1 MEHARPPVELC
12 VDGSPVS
19 RADAWRRWKTQFNLF
34 LKASGVYKEEPAV
47 QSSLLVNLI
56 GPDGFDIYQ
65 TFTLEDKE
73 RDDVTVLLK
82 KFDDYFGVK
91 PNVTLARYNFFTRNQ
106 DQGESIC
113 QYVTALK
120 LLSKFCEF
128 ATLEEDL
135 IRDRIVCGIRSSV
148 VRDRLIRAED
158 LTLNKA
164 VKICQADELSCDSS
178 RRLECREMSGM
189 AGTSSLAAID
199 AVLTSGRRGGGGSER
214 VRGGGGASRGAAQ
227 RQRQRAGTSQCPGCG
242 LRCGPGACPAKSVKC
257 YVCRN
262 YGHYAR
268 MCQSGGL
275 KRMHNISLD
284 NNSTSEDDVS
294 ESFYVSMLRNISVV
308 GSPLDT
314 KDEWHETLTGEFGT
328 ENFKLDTGADI
339 NVLSFKRFL
348 SLGYA
353 PMLLN
358 VKSNIKLQSYSG
370 DIIPVKGIC
379 DIKWWYKNDMYVLKF
394 AIANIDCQSVLGRQA
409 CIDLGL
415 IRRVNSI
422 DISEFNDLFNGI
434 GCLPGKYH
442 IVIDKSVQP
451 VVSASRKVPLNIRD
465 RLQAELNRMID
476 LGIIRKVGHPTSWVN
491 SMVVAAKKNGD
502 LRICLDPRP
511 LNRAIQRAHFQLPTL
526 NEIATL
532 FDVSR
537 PVVLSVDA
545 SSTALGAVLLQ
556 GGRPVEYASRTLTAA
571 QTRYAQIEKE
581 LLAIEEEQK
590 GKMLIKSRESS
601 PVYEDAE
608 YVPSEE
614 SRLATRCA
622 DASPTPYNPPVT
634 RKRAKEFFNSNLSF

>member
-91 PNVTLARYNFFTRNQ
+91 PNITLARYNFFTRNQ

-199 AVLTSGRRGGGGSER
+199 AVLTRGRRGGGGSER

-242 LRCGPGACPAKSVKC
+242 LRCGPG
-257 YVCRN
+257 
-262 YGHYAR
+262 
-268 MCQSGGL
+268 
-275 KRMHNISLD
+275 
-284 NNSTSEDDVS
+284 
-294 ESFYVSMLRNISVV
+294 
-308 GSPLDT
+308 SPLDT
-314 KDEWHETLTGEFGT
+314 KDEWHETLT
-328 ENFKLDTGADI
+328 A
-339 NVLSFKRFL
+339 
-348 SLGYA
+348 
-353 PMLLN
+353 
-358 VKSNIKLQSYSG
+358 
-370 DIIPVKGIC
+370 
-379 DIKWWYKNDMYVLKF
+379 
-394 AIANIDCQSVLGRQA
+394 
-409 CIDLGL
+409 
-415 IRRVNSI
+415 
-422 DISEFNDLFNGI
+422 
-434 GCLPGKYH
+434 
-442 IVIDKSVQP
+442 
-451 VVSASRKVPLNIRD
+451 
-465 RLQAELNRMID
+465 
-476 LGIIRKVGHPTSWVN
+476 
-491 SMVVAAKKNGD
+491 
-502 LRICLDPRP
+502 
-511 LNRAIQRAHFQLPTL
+511 
-526 NEIATL
+526 L

-571 QTRYAQIEKE
+571 QIRYAQIEKE

-622 DASPTPYNPPVT
+622 DASPTAYNPPVT